1 MLVKTIHCKTERIIT
16 DIVKRTCRN
25 LNSFNFQQFS
35 IFMNDN
41 LEYVQVLVIER
52 RFCQSQI
59 NFPSNFPIYKLKI
72 NVKLQEK
79 TLARWDL
86 SIYHVPTV
94 SCVNLRSQSFVFN
107 VLISCHWLFKT
118 TKKIESAHV
127 SKLSKLI
134 NSSARYQN
142 WRDMRFLGAGR
153 LYVNQDVFSCA
164 MVLLIIFLSKT
175 RISWANVIATPNF
188 LT

>member
-1 MLVKTIHCKTERIIT
+1 MLVKTIHCKTEKIIT

-41 LEYVQVLVIER
+41 IEYLQVLVIER
-52 RFCQSQI
+52 RFCQLQI

-107 VLISCHWLFKT
+107 VLISCHGRFEP
-118 TKKIESAHV
+118 TKK
-127 SKLSKLI
+127 LSLRMSW
-134 NSSARYQN
+134 NYQN
-142 WRDMRFLGAGR
+142 SLPRAPVIKIHVIWDFFEQTDYILIMM
-153 LYVNQDVFSCA
+153 FSLVRWC
-164 MVLLIIFLSKT
+164 I
-175 RISWANVIATPNF
+175 
-188 LT
+188 